1 MRGVSRR
8 LNMARTLRSLFA
20 FLTVVSISSTFQSGV
35 AYAVTADGFTEPYRT
50 IEVAAAETGLISEIK
65 VREGDTVRQGE
76 ILATLDRDVL
86 LALLAIADQAMQST
100 GNLDSALAELRLR
113 KERLEKLE
121 ELLAK
126 GHARQE
132 EVARART
139 DLAIAEAQV
148 RSAREDLLIKKLD
161 YEKIEAQLE
170 RRILRAPLDGII
182 PRIQKNAGEY
192 VAPSDPY
199 VLTLVQLDPLLV
211 TFSLARE
218 QAARLSVDQKVIV
231 RSFNVSALDD
241 ELSVLM
247 EGTVEFIAPVIDAES
262 GTVRVKVYIE
272 NPDGRYQSGERCALE
287 FPLEVPLDDQS
298 AQ

>member
-1 MRGVSRR
+1 MRKVSRP
-8 LNMARTLRSLFA
+8 LNTARTLRSLVA
-20 FLTVVSISSTFQSGV
+20 FLTVVSISITFQSRV

-65 VREGDTVRQGE
+65 VREGDTVRQGDV
-76 ILATLDRDVL
+76 LATLDRDVL

-132 EVARART
+132 EVTRART

-148 RSAREDLLIKKLD
+148 RLAREDLLIKKLD
-161 YEKIEAQLE
+161 YEKIQAQFE
-170 RRILRAPLDGII
+170 RRILRAPLDGVI
-182 PRIQKNAGEY
+182 PRIQKNVGDY

-211 TFSLARE
+211 TFSLTRE

-231 RSFNVSALDD
+231 RSFNVSTLNE
-241 ELSVLM
+241 ELSELM
-247 EGTVEFIAPVIDAES
+247 EGTVEFIAPVINAES

-272 NPDGRYQSGERCALE
+272 NPDGKYQSGVRCVLE
-287 FPLEVPLDDQS
+287 FPY
-298 AQ
+298 